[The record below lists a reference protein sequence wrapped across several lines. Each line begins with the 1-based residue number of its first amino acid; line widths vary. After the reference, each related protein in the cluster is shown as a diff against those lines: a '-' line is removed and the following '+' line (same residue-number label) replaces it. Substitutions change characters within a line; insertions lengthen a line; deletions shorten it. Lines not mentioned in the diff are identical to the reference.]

1 MQNMIQARNV
11 RRCFRVSGNDFW
23 ALKGVDMDVPAGA
36 LTILRGRS
44 GSGKTTL
51 MNILGALDAP
61 TEGSVLFDGQDIVA
75 LDDHARTKLR
85 RERIGF
91 VFQSVALIP
100 MMTALENV
108 EYALRLA
115 RYKGD
120 RRERALECLRLV
132 GLSARQKHMPQE
144 LSGGEQQRIA
154 IAIALANSPK
164 LLLADEPT
172 GSVDVKT
179 GAYILDMFRDINRST
194 GLTIVIVTHDRLL
207 AKKVNRVVTIRDGKI
222 SSERILK
229 QSYLDRLHDITSF
242 TDVKQVQ
249 DEYAILDRAG
259 RVQLPRELLDQLE
272 LTGNK
277 VRLELVDGRIVIEKP
292 EAAEGAE

>member
-23 ALKGVDMDVPAGA
+23 ALKGVDMDVPSGA

-144 LSGGEQQRIA
+144 LSGGEQQRVA
-154 IAIALANSPK
+154 IARAIAHRPRVIF
-164 LLLADEPT
+164 ADEPT
-172 GSVDVKT
+172 GE
-179 GAYILDMFRDINRST
+179 LDTVT
-194 GLTIVIVTHDRLL
+194 GLQVVKIFKDLTAQEGVTIVMTTHDVGLMEIGDAVYEL
-207 AKKVNRVVTIRDGKI
+207 EGGEVVSHG
-222 SSERILK
+222 E
-229 QSYLDRLHDITSF
+229 
-242 TDVKQVQ
+242 
-249 DEYAILDRAG
+249 
-259 RVQLPRELLDQLE
+259 
-272 LTGNK
+272 
-277 VRLELVDGRIVIEKP
+277 
-292 EAAEGAE
+292 